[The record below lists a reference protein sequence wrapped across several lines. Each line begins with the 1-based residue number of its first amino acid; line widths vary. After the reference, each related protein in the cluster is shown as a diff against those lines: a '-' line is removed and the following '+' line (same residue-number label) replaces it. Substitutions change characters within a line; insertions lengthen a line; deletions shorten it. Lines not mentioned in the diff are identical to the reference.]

1 MYKSWFLNLIK
12 LSYIDKFY
20 KKKCWFTVL
29 KLEKKF
35 SHLDKFLRQRPL
47 YDSIVNDDMD
57 KLILILMSLTIIET
71 DVFVAYSNSDIVAVR
86 NRLVKSIRID

>member
-1 MYKSWFLNLIK
+1 MLIHRT
-12 LSYIDKFY
+12 S
-20 KKKCWFTVL
+20 L

-57 KLILILMSLTIIET
+57 KLILILMSQTLIET
-71 DVFVAYSNSDIVAVR
+71 DVFVAYSNSDIAVR
-86 NRLVKSIRID
+86 DQACKIDTN